1 MNRRK
6 PSLAGVLLVVVGF
19 VLAYQTMANRPPIG
33 PTKPTIIATF
43 DLERTFNDI
52 DQKKA
57 AFDELA
63 KLGQDL
69 ETKRQEAAKKIQDMD
84 ADLKDHVPGG
94 QRYREILDQLSA
106 AAREHRA
113 TTEFYKVKLD
123 VERARAIKRIY
134 LDIREAVED
143 IAKENGY
150 GVVFVDDSITEIPD
164 SAEEEMRRQISAR
177 RMAYTS
183 DELDITDALIERMNA
198 SFKASG
204 GQASK

>member
-1 MNRRK
+1 MKYSK
-6 PSLAGVLLVVVGF
+6 PSFASVLLVFVGML
-19 VLAYQTMANRPPIG
+19 LAYQTWANRPPIG

-52 DQKKA
+52 EQKKA
-57 AFDELA
+57 SFDELA

-69 ETKRQEAAKKIQDMD
+69 EAKRLEAAKKIQEMD
-84 ADLKDHVPGG
+84 ADLKDHVPGS

-134 LDIREAVED
+134 LDIRKAVEE

-198 SFKASG
+198 AFKADG
-204 GQASK
+204 GQAAR

>member
-1 MNRRK
+1 MNHRK
-6 PSLAGVLLVVVGF
+6 LSMPMMLLAAVALL
-19 VLAYQTMANRPPIG
+19 LAYQTFAIRPPIG

-43 DLERTFNDI
+43 DLERTFNEI

-69 ETKRQEAAKKIQDMD
+69 EAKRQEAKKKIDEMD
-84 ADLKDHVPGG
+84 ADLKDHVPGS

-123 VERARAIKRIY
+123 VERARTIKRVY
-134 LDIREAVED
+134 LDIRKAVED
-143 IAKENGY
+143 LAKENGY

-164 SAEEEMRRQISAR
+164 SAEEEMRRQISAG

-183 DELDITDALIERMNA
+183 DELDVTDALIARLNA